1 MSVVLGQNRYNNFV
15 SLSRNKSSPRV
26 FQRLYYYTKN
36 NLEKHYLCSIFL
48 TQNYTTM
55 QTTVFLPL
63 SPAIKSVTIIASII
77 ILATMGY
84 MAYQWYTTK
93 QVMLLVTFVI
103 VAIALLSCMVL
114 IPRKLTVT
122 TEAINIHLL
131 AWKINIPADE
141 IVKIEHYPHGIQSSR
156 IAGAGGFFGN
166 LGLFTCKECG
176 KHLSLI
182 TDPMDVCIITR
193 KSKMPIAVSIADNSV
208 FNAIAEVQEKN

>member
-1 MSVVLGQNRYNNFV
+1 M
-15 SLSRNKSSPRV
+15 K
-26 FQRLYYYTKN
+26 
-36 NLEKHYLCSIFL
+36 
-48 TQNYTTM
+48 TTH
-55 QTTVFLPL
+55 FLPL
-63 SPAIKSVTIIASII
+63 SQSIKWITLLALII
-77 ILATMGY
+77 IIVAMIY

-122 TEAINIHLL
+122 KDEINIHLL
-131 AWKINIPADE
+131 AWKINIPADG

-176 KHLSLI
+176 KHFSLV
-182 TDPMDVCIITR
+182 TDPMDICVITR
-193 KSKMPIAVSIADNSV
+193 KAKMPIVVSVADNSV
-208 FNAIAEVQEKN
+208 FNTISEIQEKN

>member
-1 MSVVLGQNRYNNFV
+1 M
-15 SLSRNKSSPRV
+15 K
-26 FQRLYYYTKN
+26 
-36 NLEKHYLCSIFL
+36 
-48 TQNYTTM
+48 TTY
-55 QTTVFLPL
+55 FLPL
-63 SPAIKSVTIIASII
+63 SPTIKWVTIIASII
-77 ILATMGY
+77 ILGSIIYLGY
-84 MAYQWYTTK
+84 LWFNTHN
-93 QVMLLVTFVI
+93 VGMLLSLILITAVTLGTLVF
-103 VAIALLSCMVL
+103 

-122 TEAINIHLL
+122 DKEINIHLL

-141 IVKIEHYPHGIQSSR
+141 IEKIEHYPHGIQQTIR

-193 KSKMPIAVSIADNSV
+193 KSKKPIAVSIKDNSV

>member
-1 MSVVLGQNRYNNFV
+1 MQ
-15 SLSRNKSSPRV
+15 V
-26 FQRLYYYTKN
+26 FYKN
-36 NLEKHYLCSIFL
+36 NLYIYYFLVHFKKKHYLCSIFL

-122 TEAINIHLL
+122 TDEINIHLL

-156 IAGAGGFFGN
+156 IVGAGGFFGN

-193 KSKMPIAVSIADNSV
+193 RTKMPVVVSVADNSV

>member
-1 MSVVLGQNRYNNFV
+1 M
-15 SLSRNKSSPRV
+15 K
-26 FQRLYYYTKN
+26 
-36 NLEKHYLCSIFL
+36 
-48 TQNYTTM
+48 TTH
-55 QTTVFLPL
+55 FLPL
-63 SPAIKSVTIIASII
+63 SQSIKWITLLALII
-77 ILATMGY
+77 IIVAMIY

-103 VAIALLSCMVL
+103 VALAMLSCMVI

-122 TEAINIHLL
+122 QEAINIHLL

-182 TDPMDVCIITR
+182 TDPKDVCIISR
-193 KSKMPIAVSIADNSV
+193 KNKMPIVVSVADNSV

>member
-1 MSVVLGQNRYNNFV
+1 MLFA
-15 SLSRNKSSPRV
+15 
-26 FQRLYYYTKN
+26 TKN
-36 NLEKHYLCSIFL
+36 SNFDYYFLAHFKIIHYLCDNFL
-48 TQNYTTM
+48 TKNHIIM

-77 ILATMGY
+77 ILVTMGY
-84 MAYQWYTTK
+84 MTYQWYTTK
-93 QVMLLVTFVI
+93 QVMLLVTFII
-103 VAIALLSCMVL
+103 VAMALLSCVVI

-122 TEAINIHLL
+122 QEAINIYLL

-156 IAGAGGFFGN
+156 IVGAGGFFGN

-193 KSKMPIAVSIADNSV
+193 KSKMPIVVSIADNSV
-208 FNAIAEVQEKN
+208 FNAIAEVQERN

>member
-1 MSVVLGQNRYNNFV
+1 M
-15 SLSRNKSSPRV
+15 K
-26 FQRLYYYTKN
+26 
-36 NLEKHYLCSIFL
+36 
-48 TQNYTTM
+48 TTH
-55 QTTVFLPL
+55 FLPL
-63 SPAIKSVTIIASII
+63 SQSILWITLLASII
-77 ILATMGY
+77 ILVGIGVIV
-84 MAYQWYTTK
+84 YQWL
-93 QVMLLVTFVI
+93 QLQQPHLLFALI
-103 VAIALLSCMVL
+103 VLVVALLSCIVL

-122 TEAINIHLL
+122 QEAINIHLL

-182 TDPMDVCIITR
+182 TDPKDVCIITR
-193 KSKMPIAVSIADNSV
+193 KSKMPIVVSVADNSV

>member
-1 MSVVLGQNRYNNFV
+1 M
-15 SLSRNKSSPRV
+15 K
-26 FQRLYYYTKN
+26 
-36 NLEKHYLCSIFL
+36 
-48 TQNYTTM
+48 TTH
-55 QTTVFLPL
+55 FLPL
-63 SPAIKSVTIIASII
+63 SHPIKRITLLALII
-77 ILATMGY
+77 IIVAMIY

-103 VAIALLSCMVL
+103 VAIALLSCMVI

-122 TEAINIHLL
+122 QEAINIHLL
-131 AWKINIPADE
+131 AWRINIPADE
-141 IVKIEHYPHGIQSSR
+141 IVKIEHYPHGIQQTIR

-193 KSKMPIAVSIADNSV
+193 KSKMPIVVSVEDNSV
-208 FNAIAEVQEKN
+208 FNAIAEIQEKN

>member
-1 MSVVLGQNRYNNFV
+1 M
-15 SLSRNKSSPRV
+15 K
-26 FQRLYYYTKN
+26 
-36 NLEKHYLCSIFL
+36 
-48 TQNYTTM
+48 TTH
-55 QTTVFLPL
+55 FLPL
-63 SPAIKSVTIIASII
+63 SHPIKWITLLALII
-77 ILATMGY
+77 IIVAMIY

-122 TEAINIHLL
+122 QEAINIHLL
-131 AWKINIPADE
+131 AWRITVPADE
-141 IVKIEHYPHGIQSSR
+141 IVKVEHYPHGIQSSR

-193 KSKMPIAVSIADNSV
+193 KSKMPIVVSIADNSV
-208 FNAIAEVQEKN
+208 FNAISKVQEKN

>member
-1 MSVVLGQNRYNNFV
+1 M
-15 SLSRNKSSPRV
+15 K
-26 FQRLYYYTKN
+26 
-36 NLEKHYLCSIFL
+36 
-48 TQNYTTM
+48 TTH
-55 QTTVFLPL
+55 FLPL
-63 SPAIKSVTIIASII
+63 SQSILWITLLASII
-77 ILATMGY
+77 ILVGIGVI
-84 MAYQWYTTK
+84 AYQWYTTK

-103 VAIALLSCMVL
+103 VALALLSCMVL

-122 TEAINIHLL
+122 TDEINIHLL

-193 KSKMPIAVSIADNSV
+193 KSKKPIAVSIADNSV
-208 FNAIAEVQEKN
+208 FSAISEIQGKQ

>member
-1 MSVVLGQNRYNNFV
+1 M
-15 SLSRNKSSPRV
+15 K
-26 FQRLYYYTKN
+26 
-36 NLEKHYLCSIFL
+36 
-48 TQNYTTM
+48 TTN
-55 QTTVFLPL
+55 FLPL
-63 SPAIKSVTIIASII
+63 SQSILWITLLASII
-77 ILATMGY
+77 LLAGIGVIVYQWLEFHQPHLLFALIVLVVVIGATM
-84 MAYQWYTTK
+84 
-93 QVMLLVTFVI
+93 VI
-103 VAIALLSCMVL
+103 

-182 TDPMDVCIITR
+182 TDPIDVCIITR
-193 KSKMPIAVSIADNSV
+193 KSKMPIVVSITDNSV
-208 FNAIAEVQEKN
+208 FNTIAEIQEKN

>member
-1 MSVVLGQNRYNNFV
+1 
-15 SLSRNKSSPRV
+15 
-26 FQRLYYYTKN
+26 
-36 NLEKHYLCSIFL
+36 
-48 TQNYTTM
+48 M
-55 QTTVFLPL
+55 QTTTFLPL

-122 TEAINIHLL
+122 QEAINIHLL
-131 AWKINIPADE
+131 AWEINIPADE
-141 IVKIEHYPHGIQSSR
+141 IVKIEHYSHGIQQTIR
-156 IAGAGGFFGN
+156 IAGAGGYFGN
-166 LGLFTCKECG
+166 LGLFRCKECG

-182 TDPMDVCIITR
+182 TNSKDVCIITR

-208 FNAIAEVQEKN
+208 FNAIAEVQEQN